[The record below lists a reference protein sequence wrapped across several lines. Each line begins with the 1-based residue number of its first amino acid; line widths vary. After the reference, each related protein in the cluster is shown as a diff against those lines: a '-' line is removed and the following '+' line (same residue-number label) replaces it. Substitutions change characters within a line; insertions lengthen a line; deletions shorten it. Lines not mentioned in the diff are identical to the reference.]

1 MLKRTLKINITWEKL
16 RQNKENDELRPDNS
30 EVNKSLRSLPKLVND
45 FFFSKNK
52 VQTLYYE

>member
-1 MLKRTLKINITWEKL
+1 MRKAKT
-16 RQNKENDELRPDNS
+16 NKENDELRPDNS